1 RPATPGAPTARGVP
15 VTPSPQV
22 TIPPSAPSVPV
33 LALTADVLLA
43 DQLHRLGAAAGV
55 EVVVQSEAPP
65 AQQWIS
71 AGLIVVGG
79 DHARRVAAAG
89 RPRRPALILVTT
101 DLDDADVWQ
110 HALAVG
116 AEQV

>member
-1 RPATPGAPTARGVP
+1 M
-15 VTPSPQV
+15 TPSPQV
-22 TIPPSAPSVPV
+22 AVPPSVPPVPV
-33 LALTADVLLA
+33 LALTADVLLT

-55 EVVVQSEAPP
+55 DVLVRAEAPP
-65 AQQWIS
+65 AQEWVS

-89 RPRRPALILVTT
+89 RPRRPAVILVTT

-110 HALAVG
+110 HALVVG
-116 AEQV
+116 AEQVVVQHDDP